1 MPDDPLRDKWH
12 MPNEVAEE
20 NSARTEETLTKEWG
34 MYSGENA
41 LSYFLENVPEFLGLP
56 VYKTKC
62 PFKFLIHRPPICRNL
77 LTMKKRL
84 CKLHRTN
91 GPWPE
96 WYQCLLLYCWLL
108 CYFIISVR
116 AEGCP
121 PSEAILPCRC
131 SLRGKEIQIWCS
143 HSNLPQIMDGLKAV
157 ERNIKGSIDELVLE
171 NNQLPA
177 LPGRFFGTLQIVR
190 LMLRYN
196 GIERV
201 SNGWLNELENSLVEI
216 YIVEPQLRSIP
227 VESLNGMINMVA
239 ITIQSDELKHLPDF
253 SGLLSLTYLSVQSR
267 SLSELQPLWFRHLPK
282 LQNIH
287 ITGGEN
293 LNRLEAGLFDGLI
306 SLKNVDLSRNGIN
319 WIHLRAFARLPNLT
333 SLKLSYNQISDVGMI
348 GRIVKDLENLKK
360 LRLDHNIIGIIEDG
374 SFVDLPHLTELHLN
388 DNRITQI
395 EYGAFLR
402 TPMLKTIYL
411 HNNHIKCI
419 HPESFMQA
427 SGSGVETMYI
437 YNNEIDDT
445 GELRS
450 LLEALPALKFLDISN
465 NFLRDIHYGALRG
478 HGTLEQLHINNNL
491 LRTIEREALMAMPAL
506 RELRLR
512 NNSLSHDLPMPFWNL
527 PGLKGLDLSLNN
539 FRIVDSYL
547 LAGLPS
553 LRRLDLSE
561 NGLMKMDPSTFVH
574 NSMLETLNI
583 SINDLKILHPATFRN
598 LDRLFEVDASYNQL
612 NEMIPGLPKIVER
625 ISVRGNMIGSLPAS
639 VVKSLNLPNL
649 RMLDLSMNRLEHLP
663 KYAFQGLP
671 QLRVLSLAYNRLR
684 SLDDTVFI
692 GSYRLELLHLQ
703 ENQLMQLDERCLLP
717 LAELRNLNLQANK
730 LSSITDNLFS
740 NNSKLEQLDLSRN
753 TIRSIAPAA
762 FEAQKSLEY
771 LDLSS
776 NALSDMS
783 ISLANLI
790 SLKDIDLSYNQITHI
805 NSEVIAS
812 WRQVV
817 EIRLSNNLIT
827 ELKRG
832 SFRNLL
838 KLQYLDLSSNEINH
852 VEQGALKNLPELQE
866 FVLADN
872 KLSELKDHAFE
883 DLPNL
888 LASHFQ
894 YNNLRFISSESFFN
908 SPSMVFLNLS
918 NNHFRSME
926 SIGLRSM
933 RNLEVLDLSTNAVRT
948 VPTMPLKMLNWLVEL
963 KMDNNEICRIQGAPF
978 EQMPRL
984 RVLSMRN
991 NRLRSIKE
999 RTFRNLRGNI
1009 AIIDMD
1015 GNPIECTCE
1024 MQWLSVWLQETNFPY
1039 PGPKCQDGRL
1049 LRASRIDKNLCNNLA
1064 DNQQRNGGAGPFSD
1078 ASGGGGV
1085 LNHLPLLNEH
1095 GDIFQRELQEY
1106 NDECEAYELPP
1117 AERPLAGES
1126 EYFYDQY
1133 VDYPPGANDSV
1144 SNTLLHSHRPKPNH
1158 PASSVSP
1165 NVDLNNTILNTNYFK
1180 KKPLSP
1186 HSSSPFTFFGYPIP
1200 SISLGR
1206 FFGANERGRKD
1217 RGEKGGE
1224 SIFNGHKSLATSTS
1238 TTSTEMPAT
1247 HRMFT
1252 GSHGKVRMYQPNS
1265 AEFEKYLKNKDDT
1278 EDSPQYVDVNGRR
1291 NVADTSGGSSDETS
1305 SSSESPS
1312 SVFKTGFRVPSSVE
1326 RGGFK
1331 PIVPEHSVGG
1341 FMPVHDPS
1349 KRKGTI
1355 EVVAPTSLKVDKTKR
1370 LNKLT
1375 TNAEVKY
1382 KNPNSEEF
1390 YGSTTMSTTTSTTT
1404 STTPKPPAAA
1414 SQEVESHTYYV
1425 SEESTEVET
1434 TTTYRPRTTLQKYHT
1449 TLQATTTPTTTSSTT
1464 KPPVT
1469 TSTTTTTTTTT
1480 PRIPTMSKDSFEDT
1494 EFYDDLEAQSVTMMK
1509 PPPFIQTTT
1518 SETILL
1524 IPPPEELVEQI
1535 KRQSWMHTTEK
1546 TVHSEEVEDYLTTIT
1561 TTAKPTS
1568 TTPSAIPSSSTTA
1581 PPLPYLPRP
1590 GGAARSTVTKV
1601 FTPQAALNHHH
1612 HHAHLPTAEEYQ
1624 RTTPTLNGRT
1634 TEEPQLTANAQ
1645 KRDEPSPSSGGSS
1658 IDRIDR
1664 KDGMDWYYESF
1675 KKARA
1680 IGGGGGGAKP
1690 SFTGSNS
1697 YRNGGNGLI
1706 LEWNIFGVFIMVANL
1721 YMIFAGNYLLF

>member
-1 MPDDPLRDKWH
+1 
-12 MPNEVAEE
+12 
-20 NSARTEETLTKEWG
+20 
-34 MYSGENA
+34 
-41 LSYFLENVPEFLGLP
+41 
-56 VYKTKC
+56 
-62 PFKFLIHRPPICRNL
+62 
-77 LTMKKRL
+77 MKKKL
-84 CKLHRTN
+84 CNRRTN
-91 GPWPE
+91 GPWPD
-96 WYQCLLLYCWLL
+96 WYNCLLYCWIL
-108 CYFIISVR
+108 CYLIVSTR

-239 ITIQSDELKHLPDF
+239 ITIQSEELKHLPDF

-267 SLSELQPLWFRHLPK
+267 SLNELQPLWFRHLPK

-319 WIHLRAFARLPNLT
+319 WIHLRAFARLPNLV

-348 GRIVKDLENLKK
+348 GRLVKDLENLKK
-360 LRLDHNIIGIIEDG
+360 IRLDHNIINIIEDG

-411 HNNHIKCI
+411 HNNHIKRI

-427 SGSGVETMYI
+427 SGSGVETVYI

-465 NFLRDIHYGALRG
+465 NFLRDINYGALRG

-539 FRIVDSYL
+539 FRIVDSFL

-561 NGLMKMDPSTFVH
+561 NGLMKMDPTTYVH

-583 SINDLKILHPATFRN
+583 SINDLKVLHPATFRN
-598 LDRLFEVDASYNQL
+598 LDRLFEVDASFNQL
-612 NEMIPGLPKIVER
+612 NEIIPGLPKIVER
-625 ISVRGNMIGSLPAS
+625 ISVRGNLISNLPSLTA
-639 VVKSLNLPNL
+639 KSLNLPNL
-649 RMLDLSMNRLEHLP
+649 RMLDLSLNRLEHLP

-671 QLRVLSLAYNRLR
+671 QLRVLSLSYNRLR

-703 ENQLMQLDERCLLP
+703 ENQLMQLDERCFLP
-717 LAELRNLNLQANK
+717 LSELRNLNLQANK
-730 LSSITDNLFS
+730 LSSISDNLFS

-753 TIRSIAPAA
+753 TIRSIAPGA
-762 FEAQKSLEY
+762 FEVQKSLEY

-776 NALSDMS
+776 NALNDMS
-783 ISLANLI
+783 ISLANLL

-805 NSEVIAS
+805 NTEVIAS

-832 SFRNLL
+832 TFRNLL
-838 KLQYLDLSSNEINH
+838 KLQYLDLSSNEISH
-852 VEQGALKNLPELQE
+852 VEAGALKNLPELQE

-872 KLSELKDHAFE
+872 KLAELKDHVFE

-918 NNHFRSME
+918 NNHFRTME
-926 SIGLRSM
+926 SIGLRTM

-963 KMDNNEICRIQGAPF
+963 KMDNNEICRIQGSPF

-991 NRLRSIKE
+991 NRLRSIQE

-1039 PGPKCQDGRL
+1039 PGPRCQDGRL
-1049 LRASRIDKNLCNNLA
+1049 LRASRIDKNLCNSLA
-1064 DNQQRNGGAGPFSD
+1064 DNQQRNGGPFSET
-1078 ASGGGGV
+1078 SGAGV

-1133 VDYPPGANDSV
+1133 VDYPPGANETGQH
-1144 SNTLLHSHRPKPNH
+1144 SNTLLHTHKKPNH
-1158 PASSVSP
+1158 PATSVSP

-1180 KKPLSP
+1180 KKPISP
-1186 HSSSPFTFFGYPIP
+1186 YSSSPFTFFGYPIP

-1217 RGEKGGE
+1217 RGEKGDSVFQGP
-1224 SIFNGHKSLATSTS
+1224 KSHTTT

-1278 EDSPQYVDVNGRR
+1278 EDNPQYVDVNGRK
-1291 NVADTSGGSSDETS
+1291 NVADTSSDETS

-1370 LNKLT
+1370 LNKL
-1375 TNAEVKY
+1375 NVSPEVKY
-1382 KNPNSEEF
+1382 KTPNSEEI
-1390 YGSTTMSTTTSTTT
+1390 YTITSSPTTTTTHPPITTDSTMS
-1404 STTPKPPAAA
+1404 
-1414 SQEVESHTYYV
+1414 QEIDSHTYYV
-1425 SEESTEVET
+1425 TEEEIEET
-1434 TTTYRPRTTLQKYHT
+1434 TTTYRPMTTLRKYQAS
-1449 TLQATTTPTTTSSTT
+1449 LQSTT
-1464 KPPVT
+1464 T
-1469 TSTTTTTTTTT
+1469 TSTTTTTKAPMTSSTTSTTSTTTH
-1480 PRIPTMSKDSFEDT
+1480 IPSMSKDSFEES

-1535 KRQSWMHTTEK
+1535 KRQSWMHTTPK
-1546 TVHSEEVEDYLTTIT
+1546 PKDSEETNDYLTTM
-1561 TTAKPTS
+1561 TTAKPSS
-1568 TTPSAIPSSSTTA
+1568 TTVGTKREQQFSSTTA

-1601 FTPQAALNHHH
+1601 FTPQAALNHHQH
-1612 HHAHLPTAEEYQ
+1612 HSHLPTAEEYQ
-1624 RTTPTLNGRT
+1624 RTTPSLKNKP

-1645 KRDEPSPSSGGSS
+1645 KRDEPAGGSS

-1680 IGGGGGGAKP
+1680 IGSSASASKP
-1690 SFTGSNS
+1690 SFTGSNTL
-1697 YRNGGNGLI
+1697 RNGGQGFDLK
-1706 LEWNIFGVFIMVANL
+1706 WNNFGIFLGFSL
-1721 YMIFAGNYLLF
+1721 CMIFFENYLLLE

>member
-1 MPDDPLRDKWH
+1 
-12 MPNEVAEE
+12 
-20 NSARTEETLTKEWG
+20 
-34 MYSGENA
+34 
-41 LSYFLENVPEFLGLP
+41 
-56 VYKTKC
+56 
-62 PFKFLIHRPPICRNL
+62 
-77 LTMKKRL
+77 MKKRRYSCL
-84 CKLHRTN
+84 SLRAN
-91 GPWPE
+91 GPWRN
-96 WYQCLLLYCWLL
+96 WCIYLFHCWLL
-108 CYFIISVR
+108 CYLIVSVR

-157 ERNIKGSIDELVLE
+157 ERNIKGPIDELVLE

-196 GIERV
+196 IIERV

-267 SLSELQPLWFRHLPK
+267 SLTELQPHWFRHLPK

-293 LNRLEAGLFDGLI
+293 LNRLESGLFDGLI
-306 SLKNVDLSRNGIN
+306 SLKNIDLSRNGIN
-319 WIHLRAFARLPNLT
+319 WIHLRALARLPNLV
-333 SLKLSYNQISDVGMI
+333 SLKLSHNQISDVGMV
-348 GRIVKDLENLKK
+348 GRVVKDLENLKK
-360 LRLDHNIIGIIEDG
+360 LRLDHNIINIVEDG
-374 SFVDLPHLTELHLN
+374 SFVDLPHLSELHLN
-388 DNRITQI
+388 DNRITEI

-411 HNNHIKCI
+411 HNNHIKRI

-427 SGSGVETMYI
+427 SGSGVEIMYI

-445 GELRS
+445 SELRS

-478 HGTLEQLHINNNL
+478 HGTLEQLHINNNQ
-491 LRTIEREALMAMPAL
+491 LRNIERDALMAMPAL
-506 RELRLR
+506 RELRMR
-512 NNSLSHDLPMPFWNL
+512 NNSLSHDLAMPFWNL

-539 FRIVDSYL
+539 FKWVDSFL

-561 NGLMKMDPSTFVH
+561 NGLSKLDPTTYIH
-574 NSMLETLNI
+574 NPMLETLNI
-583 SINDLKILHPATFRN
+583 SINELEIIHPATFRN
-598 LDRLFEVDASYNQL
+598 LDRLFEVDVSYNQL
-612 NEMIPGLPKIVER
+612 LEMIPGLPKIVER
-625 ISVRGNMIGSLPAS
+625 ISVRGNRIAHLPAS
-639 VVKSLNLPNL
+639 KSLNLPNL
-649 RMLDLSMNRLEHLP
+649 RMLDMSMNRLEHLP

-671 QLRVLSLAYNRLR
+671 QLRVLSLANNHLR

-692 GSYRLELLHLQ
+692 GSFHLELLHMQ
-703 ENQLMQLDERCLLP
+703 ENQLMAIDERALLP
-717 LAELRNLNLQANK
+717 LAELRNLNLNANK

-740 NNSKLEQLDLSRN
+740 NNTKLEQLDLSRN
-753 TIRSIAPAA
+753 GIKSISALA
-762 FEAQKSLEY
+762 FDAQKSLEY
-771 LDLSS
+771 IDLSA
-776 NALSDMS
+776 NALTDMS
-783 ISLANLI
+783 ISLANLM
-790 SLKDIDLSYNQITHI
+790 SLKDVDLSYNQITHI
-805 NSEVIAS
+805 NSEVVSA

-827 ELKRG
+827 ELRRG
-832 SFRNLL
+832 TFRNLF
-838 KLQYLDLSSNEINH
+838 KLQYLDLSSNEIQH
-852 VEQGALKNLPELQE
+852 VEPGALKNLPELQE

-872 KLSELKDHAFE
+872 KLTELKDHVFE

-918 NNHFRSME
+918 NNHFRNME
-926 SIGLRSM
+926 NIGLRSM

-948 VPTMPLKMLNWLVEL
+948 VPTMPLKLLNWLVEL
-963 KMDNNEICRIQGAPF
+963 KMDNNEICRIQGSPF
-978 EQMPRL
+978 ETMPRL

-1015 GNPIECTCE
+1015 GNPIDCSCE

-1049 LRASRIDKNLCNNLA
+1049 LRTSRIDKNLCNSIS
-1064 DNQQRNGGAGPFSD
+1064 DNQQRNGGAFGEPD
-1078 ASGGGGV
+1078 GGV
-1085 LNHLPLLNEH
+1085 GLNNLPLLNEH
-1095 GDIFQRELQEY
+1095 GDIFQRDLQGNF
-1106 NDECEAYELPP
+1106 NDDCEAYELPP

-1126 EYFYDQY
+1126 EFFYDQY
-1133 VDYPPGANDSV
+1133 VDYPPGANETFSHQSQHAISHDNPALGSHISS
-1144 SNTLLHSHRPKPNH
+1144 SNTILHAPKK
-1158 PASSVSP
+1158 PAAANSTPVST
-1165 NVDLNNTILNTNYFK
+1165 NVDLNKTILNTNYFK
-1180 KKPLSP
+1180 KKPGLYN
-1186 HSSSPFTFFGYPIP
+1186 SSPFTFFGYPIP
-1200 SISLGR
+1200 SLSLGR

-1217 RGEKGGE
+1217 RGEHGIDITSASG
-1224 SIFNGHKSLATSTS
+1224 SGPSTS
-1238 TTSTEMPAT
+1238 TTEMPAT
-1247 HRMFT
+1247 HRMYT

-1265 AEFEKYLKNKDDT
+1265 DEFEKYLKNKHGDGGD
-1278 EDSPQYVDVNGRR
+1278 EKQPQYFDINGRKR
-1291 NVADTSGGSSDETS
+1291 FTEISSDEASS
-1305 SSSESPS
+1305 SSSENPS
-1312 SVFKTGFRVPSSVE
+1312 SIFKTGFRLPSSVE

-1331 PIVPEHSVGG
+1331 PIVPDHIKGG
-1341 FMPVHDPS
+1341 FTPVHDPA
-1349 KRKGTI
+1349 KRKGTV
-1355 EVVAPTSLKVDKTKR
+1355 EVLASSSSKVDKAKR
-1370 LNKLT
+1370 LNQIQENHYDGPLINRIPT
-1375 TNAEVKY
+1375 T
-1382 KNPNSEEF
+1382 
-1390 YGSTTMSTTTSTTT
+1390 TTRTSTTT
-1404 STTPKPPAAA
+1404 ESIAA
-1414 SQEVESHTYYV
+1414 EEIESHTYYV
-1425 SEESTEVET
+1425 TEHDVEET
-1434 TTTYRPRTTLQKYHT
+1434 TTNNPTSTLRKYHT
-1449 TLQATTTPTTTSSTT
+1449 SGTTTMAPSTPTPSPITN
-1464 KPPVT
+1464 
-1469 TSTTTTTTTTT
+1469 
-1480 PRIPTMSKDSFEDT
+1480 DSFES

-1509 PPPFIQTTT
+1509 PPPFVQTTT

-1535 KRQSWMHTTEK
+1535 KRQSWKHTTPKPRESQE
-1546 TVHSEEVEDYLTTIT
+1546 TNDYLTTLT
-1561 TTAKPTS
+1561 TTTTTTPRTTTSIPLSS
-1568 TTPSAIPSSSTTA
+1568 TTP

-1601 FTPQAALNHHH
+1601 FTPQASFNHHH
-1612 HHAHLPTAEEYQ
+1612 HHNLPTAEEYQ
-1624 RTTPTLNGRT
+1624 RTTPSLANTSSQKRTT

-1645 KRDEPSPSSGGSS
+1645 KRDEPSS

-1675 KKARA
+1675 KKSRA
-1680 IGGGGGGAKP
+1680 IASSTK
-1690 SFTGSNS
+1690 SVYTGSSSSLKSSSDTKLNAV
-1697 YRNGGNGLI
+1697 GGTTNCGPAVLI
-1706 LEWNIFGVFIMVANL
+1706 LTTLLLQAYSYYIMV
-1721 YMIFAGNYLLF
+1721 

>member
-1 MPDDPLRDKWH
+1 
-12 MPNEVAEE
+12 
-20 NSARTEETLTKEWG
+20 
-34 MYSGENA
+34 
-41 LSYFLENVPEFLGLP
+41 
-56 VYKTKC
+56 
-62 PFKFLIHRPPICRNL
+62 
-77 LTMKKRL
+77 MKKKRGSRL
-84 CKLHRTN
+84 LRIN
-91 GPWPE
+91 GPWRD
-96 WYQCLLLYCWLL
+96 WSSWLFYCWLL
-108 CYFIISVR
+108 CYLIASVR

-143 HSNLPQIMDGLKAV
+143 HSNLPQIIDGLKAV
-157 ERNIKGSIDELVLE
+157 ERNVKGPIDELVLE

-177 LPGRFFGTLQIVR
+177 LPGRFFGSLQIVR

-196 GIERV
+196 IIERV

-267 SLSELQPLWFRHLPK
+267 SLTELQPQWFRHLPK

-293 LNRLEAGLFDGLI
+293 LNRLESGLFDGMI
-306 SLKNVDLSRNGIN
+306 SLKNIDLSRNGIN
-319 WIHLRAFARLPNLT
+319 WIHLRALARLPNLV
-333 SLKLSYNQISDVGMI
+333 SLKLSYNQISDVGMV
-348 GRIVKDLENLKK
+348 GRVVKDLENLKK
-360 LRLDHNIIGIIEDG
+360 LRLDHNIINIIEDG
-374 SFVDLPHLTELHLN
+374 SFVDLPHLSELHLN
-388 DNRITQI
+388 DNRITEI

-411 HNNHIKCI
+411 HNNHIKRI

-445 GELRS
+445 SELRS

-478 HGTLEQLHINNNL
+478 HGTLEQLHINNNQ
-491 LRTIEREALMAMPAL
+491 LRNIERDALMAMPAL
-506 RELRLR
+506 RELRMR

-539 FRIVDSYL
+539 FRWVDSFL

-561 NGLMKMDPSTFVH
+561 NDLSKLDPTTYIH
-574 NSMLETLNI
+574 NPMLETLNI
-583 SINDLKILHPATFRN
+583 SLNELEVVHPATFRN
-598 LDRLFEVDASYNQL
+598 LDRLFEVDASFNQML
-612 NEMIPGLPKIVER
+612 EMIPGLPKIVER
-625 ISVRGNMIGSLPAS
+625 ISVRGNLIAHLPAS
-639 VVKSLNLPNL
+639 KSLNLPNL
-649 RMLDLSMNRLEHLP
+649 RMLDISLNRLEHLP

-671 QLRVLSLAYNRLR
+671 QLRVLSLANNRLR

-692 GSYRLELLHLQ
+692 GSNRLELLHLQ
-703 ENQLMQLDERCLLP
+703 ENHLMIIDERALLP
-717 LAELRNLNLQANK
+717 LSELRNLNMNANK

-753 TIRSIAPAA
+753 SIRTISPLA
-762 FEAQKSLEY
+762 FESQKSLEY
-771 LDLSS
+771 LDLSA

-783 ISLANLI
+783 ISLANLM

-805 NSEVIAS
+805 HSEVVAA

-827 ELKRG
+827 ELNRG
-832 SFRNLL
+832 TFRNLI
-838 KLQYLDLSSNEINH
+838 KLQYLDLSSNEIQH

-872 KLSELKDHAFE
+872 KLSELKEHAFE

-918 NNHFRSME
+918 NNHFRNME
-926 SIGLRSM
+926 NIGLRSM

-948 VPTMPLKMLNWLVEL
+948 VHTMPLKLLNWLVEL
-963 KMDNNEICRIQGAPF
+963 KMDNNEICRIQGSPF
-978 EQMPRL
+978 ETMPRL

-991 NRLRSIKE
+991 NRLRSVKE

-1015 GNPIECTCE
+1015 GNPIDCSCE

-1049 LRASRIDKNLCNNLA
+1049 LRSSRIDKNLCNNLA
-1064 DNQQRNGGAGPFSD
+1064 DNQQRNGAVAYGESD
-1078 ASGGGGV
+1078 GSVG
-1085 LNHLPLLNEH
+1085 LNNLPLLNEH
-1095 GDIFQRELQEY
+1095 GDIFQRELQNY

-1133 VDYPPGANDSV
+1133 VDYPPGANETFSPQSHHSNAHDNPALSSHIST
-1144 SNTLLHSHRPKPNH
+1144 SNTVLHAHKKPSIPN
-1158 PASSVSP
+1158 STSVSP
-1165 NVDLNNTILNTNYFK
+1165 NVDLNNTILNTNHFK
-1180 KKPLSP
+1180 KKPGLQNSP
-1186 HSSSPFTFFGYPIP
+1186 YASSPFTFFGYPIP
-1200 SISLGR
+1200 SLSLGR

-1217 RGEKGGE
+1217 RGEHGGLGVADR
-1224 SIFNGHKSLATSTS
+1224 NPS
-1238 TTSTEMPAT
+1238 TTTTEMPAT

-1265 AEFEKYLKNKDDT
+1265 AEFEKYLKNKDDL
-1278 EDSPQYVDVNGRR
+1278 EDEKHQQYFDINGRKR
-1291 NVADTSGGSSDETS
+1291 LTDISSDETS
-1305 SSSESPS
+1305 SSSENPS

-1331 PIVPEHSVGG
+1331 PIVPEHTVGG
-1341 FMPVHDPS
+1341 FIPVHDPS
-1349 KRKGTI
+1349 RRRGTV
-1355 EVVAPTSLKVDKTKR
+1355 EVLASSSSKIDKTKR
-1370 LNKLT
+1370 LNQITANESELKNRMPIVT
-1375 TNAEVKY
+1375 TTTISSITQSSM
-1382 KNPNSEEF
+1382 SEE
-1390 YGSTTMSTTTSTTT
+1390 ME
-1404 STTPKPPAAA
+1404 
-1414 SQEVESHTYYV
+1414 SQTYYV
-1425 SEESTEVET
+1425 TENDMEET
-1434 TTTYRPRTTLQKYHT
+1434 TTFRPLSTLRKY
-1449 TLQATTTPTTTSSTT
+1449 QPSITTTSSTT
-1464 KPPVT
+1464 T
-1469 TSTTTTTTTTT
+1469 TTTVAPSTTTTNQ
-1480 PRIPTMSKDSFEDT
+1480 PTASDSFDSEL
-1494 EFYDDLEAQSVTMMK
+1494 YDDLEAQSVTMMK
-1509 PPPFIQTTT
+1509 PPPLVQTTT

-1535 KRQSWMHTTEK
+1535 KRQSWKHTTPNPPESQE
-1546 TVHSEEVEDYLTTIT
+1546 THDFVTTIT
-1561 TTAKPTS
+1561 TSTTTTS
-1568 TTPSAIPSSSTTA
+1568 TTSVQHSTTS

-1601 FTPQAALNHHH
+1601 HHH
-1612 HHAHLPTAEEYQ
+1612 HNLPTAEEYQ
-1624 RTTPTLNGRT
+1624 RTTPSLTNKSLQQQQRRT

-1645 KRDEPSPSSGGSS
+1645 KRDEPSS
-1658 IDRIDR
+1658 IDRMDR

-1675 KKARA
+1675 KKSRA
-1680 IGGGGGGAKP
+1680 FGSTKP
-1690 SFTGSNS
+1690 AFTGSSSLKSSAAENRYVQTFS
-1697 YRNGGNGLI
+1697 TVLSLI
-1706 LEWNIFGVFIMVANL
+1706 ALIIHKCFIHTIAM
-1721 YMIFAGNYLLF
+1721 